1 MTILNAIATM
11 ANDTTTT
18 NRGAV
23 KELILALKSYSKHTG
38 QKLSAKQIATLVT
51 TYIPGTKTSANSVA
65 DYQNKLNSGLF
76 DYYSLDDAMAILN
89 KYDQTPA

>member
-1 MTILNAIATM
+1 MSIINTIATM

-76 DYYSLDDAMAILN
+76 NYYSLDDAMAILN